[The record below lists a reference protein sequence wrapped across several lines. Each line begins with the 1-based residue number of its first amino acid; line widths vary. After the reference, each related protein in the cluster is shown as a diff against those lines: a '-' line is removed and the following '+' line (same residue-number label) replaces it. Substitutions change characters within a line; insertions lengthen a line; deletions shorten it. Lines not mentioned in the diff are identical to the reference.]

1 MIPHEY
7 IEELNRRTD
16 IVELVGS
23 YVQLKR
29 KGRLYGGLCPF
40 HSEKTP
46 SFYVYPDTQ
55 SFYCFGCG
63 AGGDAINFAKKINS
77 IDYGEAVKML
87 AARAGMPEP
96 QEDDK
101 TGRMRSRILSMNK
114 EAARF
119 FHACL
124 NSTVEEARQARAY
137 WRRRGL
143 DDKTIVRFGLGYAPN
158 DGQALYQFLRDKGYN
173 QQELDASG
181 LFKRSQSGRIYCLF
195 WKRVMT
201 PIFDLRGNIIAFGG
215 RVLDDSKPKYVNSPE
230 TLVYHKSETVF
241 ALQIAKKSASR
252 RYVLCEGYMDV
263 ISMQQAGIDTA
274 VCACGTAL
282 TPEQVRLISEY
293 ADEVILSYDSDEA
306 GQKATLRSLE
316 LFRNSPVRVGV
327 LQIPGAKDP
336 DEYIKKYGAERF
348 RALLDG
354 VGNALDFRL
363 KRLRDQYDLKQ
374 DSQRLEYVR
383 EAVDMLAERSNP
395 TEQEV
400 YAGRL
405 AEETNISKNAIMT
418 QLATA
423 VKKAGSKRRREQ
435 NRARLQSGEMNQINV
450 PYSAGGSQALG
461 VASAEQ
467 RILAALLRE
476 PSYLKQVQSQLS
488 PDKFVLP
495 QQKELYQAMLTC
507 QEQGIEISLSTL
519 RPFVQSE
526 ETLNELSRLAAQYSD
541 VNCTPDDLRLYLD
554 RIAQGTPIASKA
566 ANMSNEDLE
575 RYLQSMRE
583 KKQGDLPADE

>member
-7 IEELNRRTD
+7 IEELTRRTD
-16 IVELVGS
+16 ITELIGS

-40 HSEKTP
+40 HSEKSP

-63 AGGDAINFAKKINS
+63 AGGDAITFAKKINS
-77 IDYGEAVKML
+77 IDYPEAVKML

-181 LFKRSQSGRIYCLF
+181 LFKRSPSGRIYCLF

-230 TLVYHKSETVF
+230 TLVYHKSDTVF
-241 ALQIAKKSASR
+241 ALQIAKRSASR
-252 RYVLCEGYMDV
+252 RFVLCEGYMDV

-282 TPEQVRLISEY
+282 TPDQVRLISEY

-316 LFRNSPVRVGV
+316 LFRNSPVKVGV

-348 RALLDG
+348 KALLDG

-363 KRLRDQYDLKQ
+363 GRLRSQYDLSQ
-374 DSQRLEYVR
+374 DAQRLEYVKQ
-383 EAVDMLAERSNP
+383 AVDLLAERSSP

-405 AEETNISKNAIMT
+405 AEETNISKTAIMT
-418 QLATA
+418 QLGTA
-423 VKKAGSKRRREQ
+423 VKKAGSKRRREHDRQ
-435 NRARLQSGEMNQINV
+435 VLRSGEMDQIKV
-450 PYSAGGSQALG
+450 SYTAGGSQALG
-461 VASAEQ
+461 IVSAQQ
-467 RILAALLRE
+467 RLLAAILRE
-476 PSYLKQVQSQLS
+476 PRYLDLVQGQLTAEQ
-488 PDKFVLP
+488 FIQP
-495 QQKELYQAMLTC
+495 QQKELYQAMVDC
-507 QEQGIEISLSTL
+507 RQQGVDISLATL
-519 RPFVQSE
+519 RAFVSE
-526 ETLNELSRLAAQYSD
+526 EALNELSHLAAQYSD
-541 VNCTPDDLRLYLD
+541 VNCTPDDIRLYLD
-554 RIAQGTPIASKA
+554 RIARGMPVASKA
-566 ANMSNEDLE
+566 ASMTNEELSS
-575 RYLQSMRE
+575 YFQSMRE
-583 KKQGDLPADE
+583 KKQGLVCKEE

>member
-1 MIPHEY
+1 
-7 IEELNRRTD
+7 
-16 IVELVGS
+16 
-23 YVQLKR
+23 
-29 KGRLYGGLCPF
+29 
-40 HSEKTP
+40 
-46 SFYVYPDTQ
+46 
-55 SFYCFGCG
+55 
-63 AGGDAINFAKKINS
+63 
-77 IDYGEAVKML
+77 
-87 AARAGMPEP
+87 MPEP

-181 LFKRSQSGRIYCLF
+181 LFKRSASGRIYCLF

-241 ALQIAKKSASR
+241 ALQIAKRSAVR
-252 RYVLCEGYMDV
+252 RFVLCEGYMDV
-263 ISMQQAGIDTA
+263 ISMHQAGIDTA

-316 LFRNSPVRVGV
+316 LFRNSPVKVGV

-336 DEYIKKYGAERF
+336 DEYIKSMA
-348 RALLDG
+348 
-354 VGNALDFRL
+354 
-363 KRLRDQYDLKQ
+363 QS
-374 DSQRLEYVR
+374 DSRPCWTVWAMHWTSGW
-383 EAVDMLAERSNP
+383 AVCAASTIWHRMP
-395 TEQEV
+395 
-400 YAGRL
+400 
-405 AEETNISKNAIMT
+405 
-418 QLATA
+418 
-423 VKKAGSKRRREQ
+423 
-435 NRARLQSGEMNQINV
+435 SGWN
-450 PYSAGGSQALG
+450 
-461 VASAEQ
+461 
-467 RILAALLRE
+467 
-476 PSYLKQVQSQLS
+476 
-488 PDKFVLP
+488 
-495 QQKELYQAMLTC
+495 T
-507 QEQGIEISLSTL
+507 
-519 RPFVQSE
+519 
-526 ETLNELSRLAAQYSD
+526 
-541 VNCTPDDLRLYLD
+541 
-554 RIAQGTPIASKA
+554 
-566 ANMSNEDLE
+566 
-575 RYLQSMRE
+575 
-583 KKQGDLPADE
+583 

>member
-1 MIPHEY
+1 MIPQEY
-7 IEELNRRTD
+7 IEELTRRTD

-46 SFYVYPDTQ
+46 SFYVYPDTE
-55 SFYCFGCG
+55 SFYCFGCQ
-63 AGGDAINFAKKINS
+63 AAGDAIGFVKKINNIS
-77 IDYGEAVKML
+77 TEEAIKML

-101 TGRMRSRILSMNK
+101 TGRLRSRVLSMNK

-181 LFKRSQSGRIYCLF
+181 LFKRSPSGRIYCLF

-230 TLVYHKSETVF
+230 TLVYHKSDTVF
-241 ALQIAKKSASR
+241 ALQIAKRSASR
-252 RYVLCEGYMDV
+252 RFVLCEGYMDV

-282 TPEQVRLISEY
+282 TPDQVRLISEY

-316 LFRNSPVRVGV
+316 LFRNSPVKVGV

-348 RALLDG
+348 KALLDG

-363 KRLRDQYDLKQ
+363 GRLKDQYDLAQ
-374 DSQRLEYVR
+374 DAQRLEYVK
-383 EAVDMLAERSNP
+383 EAVDLLAQRSSP

-405 AEETNISKNAIMT
+405 AEETNISKAAIMT
-418 QLATA
+418 QLGTA
-423 VKKAGSKRRREQ
+423 VKKAGSKRRREHDRQ
-435 NRARLQSGEMNQINV
+435 VLRSGEMDQIKV
-450 PYSAGGSQALG
+450 SYTAGGSQALG
-461 VASAEQ
+461 IVSAQQ
-467 RILAALLRE
+467 RLLAAILRE
-476 PSYLKQVQSQLS
+476 PQYLDLVKDQLTA
-488 PDKFVLP
+488 DRFIQP
-495 QQKELYQAMLTC
+495 QQKELYQAMVDC
-507 QEQGIEISLSTL
+507 RQQGVDISLATL
-519 RPFVQSE
+519 RAFVSE
-526 ETLNELSRLAAQYSD
+526 EALNELSHLAAQYSD
-541 VNCTPDDLRLYLD
+541 VNCTPDDIRLYLD
-554 RIAQGTPIASKA
+554 RIARGMPVASKA
-566 ANMSNEDLE
+566 ASMTNEELSS
-575 RYLQSMRE
+575 YFQSMRE
-583 KKQGDLPADE
+583 KKQGLVCEEE

>member
-215 RVLDDSKPKYVNSPE
+215 RVLDGSKPKYVNSPE

-354 VGNALDFRL
+354 VGNALDFQL

-435 NRARLQSGEMNQINV
+435 NRARLHSGEMNQINV

-583 KKQGDLPADE
+583 KKQGNLPADE

>member
-7 IEELNRRTD
+7 IEELTRRTD

-40 HSEKTP
+40 HSEKSP

-63 AGGDAINFAKKINS
+63 AGGDAITFAKKINS
-77 IDYGEAVKML
+77 IDYPEAVKML

-181 LFKRSQSGRIYCLF
+181 LFKRSPSGRIYCLF

-230 TLVYHKSETVF
+230 TLVYHKSDTVF
-241 ALQIAKKSASR
+241 ALQIAKRSASR
-252 RYVLCEGYMDV
+252 RFVLCEGYMDV

-282 TPEQVRLISEY
+282 TPDQVRLISEY

-316 LFRNSPVRVGV
+316 LFRNSPAKVGV

-348 RALLDG
+348 KALLDG

-363 KRLRDQYDLKQ
+363 GRLRSQYDLSQ
-374 DSQRLEYVR
+374 DAQRLEYVKQ
-383 EAVDMLAERSNP
+383 AVDLLAERSSP

-405 AEETNISKNAIMT
+405 AEETNISKTAIMT
-418 QLATA
+418 QLETA
-423 VKKAGSKRRREQ
+423 VKRVGSKHRYEKKK
-435 NRARLQSGEMNQINV
+435 AVLQSGEMNQIKV
-450 PYSAGGSQALG
+450 SYTAGGSRALG
-461 VASAEQ
+461 IVSAQQRLLVA
-467 RILAALLRE
+467 ILRE
-476 PSYLKQVQSQLS
+476 PQYLELVKDQLTAEQ
-488 PDKFVLP
+488 FIQP
-495 QQKELYQAMLTC
+495 QQKELYEAMLRC
-507 QEQGIEISLSTL
+507 REQGVEISLTAL
-519 RPFVQSE
+519 HAFAGE
-526 ETLNELSRLAAQYSD
+526 EALNELSHLAAQYSD
-541 VNCTPDDLRLYLD
+541 VNCTPDDIRLYLD
-554 RIAQGTPIASKA
+554 RIARGMPVASKA
-566 ANMSNEDLE
+566 ASMTNEELSS
-575 RYLQSMRE
+575 YFQSMRE
-583 KKQGDLPADE
+583 KKQGLVCEEE

>member
-7 IEELNRRTD
+7 IEELTRRTD

-40 HSEKTP
+40 HSEKSP

-63 AGGDAINFAKKINS
+63 AGGDAITFAKKINS
-77 IDYGEAVKML
+77 IDYPEAVKML

-181 LFKRSQSGRIYCLF
+181 LFKRSPSGRIYCLF

-241 ALQIAKKSASR
+241 ALQIAKRSASR
-252 RYVLCEGYMDV
+252 RFVLCEGYMDV

-282 TPEQVRLISEY
+282 TPDQVRLISEY

-316 LFRNSPVRVGV
+316 LFRNSPVKVGV

-348 RALLDG
+348 QALLDG

-363 KRLRDQYDLKQ
+363 GRLKDQYDLAQ
-374 DSQRLEYVR
+374 DAQRLEYVK
-383 EAVDMLAERSNP
+383 EAVDLLAQRSSP

-405 AEETNISKNAIMT
+405 AEETNISKAAIMT
-418 QLATA
+418 QLGTA
-423 VKKAGSKRRREQ
+423 VKKAGSKRRREHDRQ
-435 NRARLQSGEMNQINV
+435 VLRSGEMDQIKV
-450 PYSAGGSQALG
+450 SYTAGGSQALG
-461 VASAEQ
+461 IVSAQQ
-467 RILAALLRE
+467 RLLAAILRE
-476 PSYLKQVQSQLS
+476 PRYLDLVQGRLTADRFIQ
-488 PDKFVLP
+488 P
-495 QQKELYQAMLTC
+495 QQKELYQAMVDCC
-507 QEQGIEISLSTL
+507 QQGVDISLATL
-519 RPFVQSE
+519 RAFVSE
-526 ETLNELSRLAAQYSD
+526 EALNELSHLAAQYSD
-541 VNCTPDDLRLYLD
+541 VNCTPDDIRLYLD
-554 RIAQGTPIASKA
+554 RIARGMPVASKA
-566 ANMSNEDLE
+566 ASMTNEELND
-575 RYLQSMRE
+575 YFQSMRE
-583 KKQGDLPADE
+583 KKQGLVCEEE

>member
-7 IEELNRRTD
+7 IEELTRRTD

-46 SFYVYPDTQ
+46 SFYVYPDTE
-55 SFYCFGCG
+55 SFYCFGCQ
-63 AGGDAINFAKKINS
+63 AAGDAIGFVKKINNIS
-77 IDYGEAVKML
+77 TEEAIKML

-101 TGRMRSRILSMNK
+101 TGRLRSRVLSMKK

-143 DDKTIVRFGLGYAPN
+143 DDKTIVRFGLGYAPD
-158 DGQALYQFLRDKGYN
+158 DGQALYQYLRGKGYN

-181 LFKRSQSGRIYCLF
+181 LFKRSPSGRIYCLF

-230 TLVYHKSETVF
+230 TLVYHKSDTVF
-241 ALQIAKKSASR
+241 ALQIAKRSASR
-252 RYVLCEGYMDV
+252 RFVLCEGYMDV

-282 TPEQVRLISEY
+282 TPDQVRLISEY

-316 LFRNSPVRVGV
+316 LFRNSPVKVGV

-348 RALLDG
+348 KALLDG

-363 KRLRDQYDLKQ
+363 GRLRSQYDLSQ
-374 DSQRLEYVR
+374 DAQRLEYVK
-383 EAVDMLAERSNP
+383 EAVDLLAQRSSP

-405 AEETNISKNAIMT
+405 AEETNITKTAIMT
-418 QLATA
+418 QLGTA
-423 VKKAGSKRRREQ
+423 VKKAGSKRRREHDRQ
-435 NRARLQSGEMNQINV
+435 VLRSGEMDQIKV
-450 PYSAGGSQALG
+450 SYTAGGSQALG
-461 VASAEQ
+461 IVSAQQ
-467 RILAALLRE
+467 RLLAAILRE
-476 PSYLKQVQSQLS
+476 PRYLDLVQGQLTAEQ
-488 PDKFVLP
+488 FIQP
-495 QQKELYQAMLTC
+495 QQKELYQAMVDC
-507 QEQGIEISLSTL
+507 RQQGVDISLATL
-519 RPFVQSE
+519 RAFVSE
-526 ETLNELSRLAAQYSD
+526 EALNELSHLAAQYSD
-541 VNCTPDDLRLYLD
+541 VNCTPDDIRLYLD
-554 RIAQGTPIASKA
+554 RIARGMPVASKA
-566 ANMSNEDLE
+566 ASMTNEELSS
-575 RYLQSMRE
+575 YFQSMRE
-583 KKQGDLPADE
+583 KKQGLVCKEE

>member
-7 IEELNRRTD
+7 IEELTRRTD

-40 HSEKTP
+40 HSEKSP

-63 AGGDAINFAKKINS
+63 AGGDAITFAKKINS
-77 IDYGEAVKML
+77 IDYPEAVKML

-181 LFKRSQSGRIYCLF
+181 LFKRSPSGRIYCLF

-230 TLVYHKSETVF
+230 TLVYHKSDTVF
-241 ALQIAKKSASR
+241 ALQIAKRSASR
-252 RYVLCEGYMDV
+252 RFVLCEGYMDV

-282 TPEQVRLISEY
+282 TPDQVRLISEY

-316 LFRNSPVRVGV
+316 LFRNSPVKVGV

-348 RALLDG
+348 KALLDG

-363 KRLRDQYDLKQ
+363 GRLRSQYDLSQ
-374 DSQRLEYVR
+374 DAQRLEYVKQ
-383 EAVDMLAERSNP
+383 AVYLLAERSSP

-405 AEETNISKNAIMT
+405 AEEKKHVGFFG
-418 QLATA
+418 QL
-423 VKKAGSKRRREQ
+423 
-435 NRARLQSGEMNQINV
+435 
-450 PYSAGGSQALG
+450 
-461 VASAEQ
+461 
-467 RILAALLRE
+467 
-476 PSYLKQVQSQLS
+476 
-488 PDKFVLP
+488 
-495 QQKELYQAMLTC
+495 
-507 QEQGIEISLSTL
+507 IEHFAHCAQTEDVSTL
-519 RPFVQSE
+519 AYSLYAFYNCCRSE
-526 ETLNELSRLAAQYSD
+526 ILDDRTHSCLARELAGLISGDAVVCA
-541 VNCTPDDLRLYLD
+541 
-554 RIAQGTPIASKA
+554 RIAQRAVIHRRGNVTVKLCSALDHGDHQTSCSRSPSLIAGASGNGTDMA
-566 ANMSNEDLE
+566 AH
-575 RYLQSMRE
+575 
-583 KKQGDLPADE
+583 PAESACIGLSGTVFRKHIKTSLSQ

>member
-354 VGNALDFRL
+354 VGNALDFQL

-435 NRARLQSGEMNQINV
+435 NRARLHSGEMNQINV

-476 PSYLKQVQSQLS
+476 PSYLKKVQSQLS

-583 KKQGDLPADE
+583 KKQGNLPADE

>member
-7 IEELNRRTD
+7 IEELTRRTD

-40 HSEKTP
+40 HSEKSP

-63 AGGDAINFAKKINS
+63 AGGDAITFAKKINS
-77 IDYGEAVKML
+77 IDYPEAVKML

-181 LFKRSQSGRIYCLF
+181 LFKRSPSGRIYCLF

-230 TLVYHKSETVF
+230 TLVYHKSDTVF
-241 ALQIAKKSASR
+241 ALQIAKRSASR
-252 RYVLCEGYMDV
+252 RFVLCEGYMDV

-282 TPEQVRLISEY
+282 TPDQVRLISEY

-316 LFRNSPVRVGV
+316 LFRNSPVKVGV

-348 RALLDG
+348 QALLNG

-363 KRLRDQYDLKQ
+363 GRLKDQYDLAQ
-374 DSQRLEYVR
+374 DAQRLEYVK
-383 EAVDMLAERSNP
+383 EAVDLLAQRSSP

-405 AEETNISKNAIMT
+405 AEETNISKAAIMT
-418 QLATA
+418 QLGTA
-423 VKKAGSKRRREQ
+423 VKKAGSKRRREHDRQ
-435 NRARLQSGEMNQINV
+435 VLRSGEMDQIKV
-450 PYSAGGSQALG
+450 SYTAGGSQALG
-461 VASAEQ
+461 IVSAQQ
-467 RILAALLRE
+467 RLLAAILRE
-476 PSYLKQVQSQLS
+476 PRYLDLVQGRLTADRFIQ
-488 PDKFVLP
+488 P
-495 QQKELYQAMLTC
+495 QQKELYQAMVDC
-507 QEQGIEISLSTL
+507 RQQGVDISLATL
-519 RPFVQSE
+519 RAFVSE
-526 ETLNELSRLAAQYSD
+526 EALNELSHLAAQYSD
-541 VNCTPDDLRLYLD
+541 VNCTPDDIRLYLD
-554 RIAQGTPIASKA
+554 RIARGMPVASKA
-566 ANMSNEDLE
+566 ASMTNEELSS
-575 RYLQSMRE
+575 YFQSMRE
-583 KKQGDLPADE
+583 KKQGLVCEEE

>member
-7 IEELNRRTD
+7 IEELTRRTD

-40 HSEKTP
+40 HSEKSP

-63 AGGDAINFAKKINS
+63 AGGDAITFAKKINS
-77 IDYGEAVKML
+77 IDYPEAVKML

-181 LFKRSQSGRIYCLF
+181 LFKRSPSGRIYCLF

-230 TLVYHKSETVF
+230 TLVYHKSDTVF
-241 ALQIAKKSASR
+241 ALQIAKRSASR
-252 RYVLCEGYMDV
+252 RFVLCEGYMDV

-282 TPEQVRLISEY
+282 TPDQVRLISEY

-316 LFRNSPVRVGV
+316 LFRNSPVKVGV

-348 RALLDG
+348 KALLDG

-363 KRLRDQYDLKQ
+363 GRLRSQYDLSQ
-374 DSQRLEYVR
+374 DAQRLEYVKQ
-383 EAVDMLAERSNP
+383 AVDLLAERSSP

-405 AEETNISKNAIMT
+405 AEETNISKTAIMT
-418 QLATA
+418 QLETA
-423 VKKAGSKRRREQ
+423 VKRVGSKRRYEKKK
-435 NRARLQSGEMNQINV
+435 AALQSGEMNQIKV
-450 PYSAGGSQALG
+450 SYTAGGSRALG
-461 VASAEQ
+461 IVSAQQ
-467 RILAALLRE
+467 RLLAAILRE
-476 PSYLKQVQSQLS
+476 PQYLDLIKDQLTAEQ
-488 PDKFVLP
+488 FIQP
-495 QQKELYQAMLTC
+495 QQKELYQAMVDC
-507 QEQGIEISLSTL
+507 RQQGVDISLATL
-519 RPFVQSE
+519 RAFVSE
-526 ETLNELSRLAAQYSD
+526 EALNELSHLAAQYSD
-541 VNCTPDDLRLYLD
+541 VNCTPDDIRLYLD
-554 RIAQGTPIASKA
+554 RIARGMPVASKA
-566 ANMSNEDLE
+566 ASMTNEELSS
-575 RYLQSMRE
+575 YFQSMRE
-583 KKQGDLPADE
+583 KKQGLVCEEE

>member
-7 IEELNRRTD
+7 IEELTRRTD

-40 HSEKTP
+40 HSEKSP

-63 AGGDAINFAKKINS
+63 AGGDAITFAKKINS
-77 IDYGEAVKML
+77 IDYPEAVKML

-181 LFKRSQSGRIYCLF
+181 LFKRSPSGRIYCLF

-230 TLVYHKSETVF
+230 TLVYHKSDTVF
-241 ALQIAKKSASR
+241 ALQIAKRSASR
-252 RYVLCEGYMDV
+252 RFVLCEGYMDV

-282 TPEQVRLISEY
+282 TPDQVRLISEY

-316 LFRNSPVRVGV
+316 LFRNSPVKVGV

-348 RALLDG
+348 KALLDG

-363 KRLRDQYDLKQ
+363 KRLRDKYDLAQ
-374 DSQRLEYVR
+374 DAQRLEYVKD
-383 EAVDMLAERSNP
+383 AVEMLAERSNP

-400 YAGRL
+400 YAGRI
-405 AEETNISKNAIMT
+405 AEETNISKTAILA
-418 QLATA
+418 QLSTA
-423 VKKAGSKRRREQ
+423 AKKAGYKRRRTE
-435 NRARLQSGEMNQINV
+435 NMERLRSGEMNQINV
-450 PYSAGGSQALG
+450 PLNAGGSQALG
-461 VASAEQ
+461 IASAQQ
-467 RILAALLRE
+467 RLLAAMLRE
-476 PSYLKQVQSQLS
+476 PVYIDQVQGKVSEEQ
-488 PDKFVLP
+488 FVLP
-495 QQKELYQAMLTC
+495 VDKELFGALVRCRQ
-507 QEQGIEISLSTL
+507 QGVEISLTAL
-519 RPFVQSE
+519 RTFVSE
-526 ETLNELSRLAAQYSD
+526 EAMNELARLAAQYSD
-541 VNCTPDDLRLYLD
+541 VNCTPDDIRLYMD
-554 RIAQGTPIASKA
+554 RIARGMPVAERA
-566 ANMSNEDLE
+566 AGMTDEQLKD
-575 RYLQSMRE
+575 YIQSMRE
-583 KKQGDLPADE
+583 KKQGDAPVEE

>member
-1 MIPHEY
+1 MMPHEY
-7 IEELNRRTD
+7 IEELTRRTD

-46 SFYVYPDTQ
+46 SFYVYPDTE
-55 SFYCFGCG
+55 SFYCFGCQ
-63 AGGDAINFAKKINS
+63 AAGDAIGFVKKINNIS
-77 IDYGEAVKML
+77 TEEAIKML

-101 TGRMRSRILSMNK
+101 TGRLRSRVLSMNK

-181 LFKRSQSGRIYCLF
+181 LFKRSPSGRIYCLF

-230 TLVYHKSETVF
+230 TLVYHKSDTVF
-241 ALQIAKKSASR
+241 ALQIAKRSASR
-252 RYVLCEGYMDV
+252 RFVLCEGYMDV

-282 TPEQVRLISEY
+282 TPDQVRLISEY

-316 LFRNSPVRVGV
+316 LFRNSPVKVGV

-348 RALLDG
+348 QALLDG

-363 KRLRDQYDLKQ
+363 GRLKDQYDLAQ
-374 DSQRLEYVR
+374 DAQRLEYVK
-383 EAVDMLAERSNP
+383 EAVDLLAQRSSP

-405 AEETNISKNAIMT
+405 AEETNISKAAIMT
-418 QLATA
+418 QLGTA
-423 VKKAGSKRRREQ
+423 VKKAGSKRRREHDRQ
-435 NRARLQSGEMNQINV
+435 VLRSGEMDQIKV
-450 PYSAGGSQALG
+450 SYTAGGSQALG
-461 VASAEQ
+461 IVSAQQ
-467 RILAALLRE
+467 RLLAAILRE
-476 PSYLKQVQSQLS
+476 PQYLDLVKDQLTAEQ
-488 PDKFVLP
+488 FIQP
-495 QQKELYQAMLTC
+495 QQKELYEAMLRC
-507 QEQGIEISLSTL
+507 REQGVEISLTAL
-519 RPFVQSE
+519 HAFAGE
-526 ETLNELSRLAAQYSD
+526 EALNELSHLAAQYSD
-541 VNCTPDDLRLYLD
+541 VNCTPDDIRLYLD
-554 RIAQGTPIASKA
+554 RIARGMPVASKA
-566 ANMSNEDLE
+566 ASMTNEELSS
-575 RYLQSMRE
+575 YFQSMRE
-583 KKQGDLPADE
+583 KKQGLVCEEE

>member
-7 IEELNRRTD
+7 IEELTRRTD

-55 SFYCFGCG
+55 SFYCFGCQ
-63 AGGDAINFAKKINS
+63 AAGDAISFVKKINNIS
-77 IDYGEAVKML
+77 SGEAIKML
-87 AARAGMPEP
+87 ASRAGMPEP

-101 TGRMRSRILSMNK
+101 TGRLRSRVLSMNK

-158 DGQALYQFLRDKGYN
+158 DGQALYQYLRDKGYN

-215 RVLDDSKPKYVNSPE
+215 RVMDDSKPKYVNSPE

-241 ALQIAKKSASR
+241 AMQIAKRSASR
-252 RYVLCEGYMDV
+252 RFVLCEGYMDV

-282 TPEQVRLISEY
+282 TPGQVRIISEY

-316 LFRNSPVRVGV
+316 LFRNSPVKVGV

-336 DEYIKKYGAERF
+336 DEYIKKYGPERF
-348 RALLDG
+348 QALLDG

-363 KRLRDQYDLKQ
+363 KRLRDQYDLSQ
-374 DSQRLEYVR
+374 DAQRLQYIKD
-383 EAVDMLAERSNP
+383 AVEMLAERSNP

-405 AEETNISKNAIMT
+405 AEETNISKTAIMA
-418 QLATA
+418 QLADA

-435 NRARLQSGEMNQINV
+435 NRARLKEGEMDQIKV
-450 PYSAGGSQALG
+450 PYSAGRGALG
-461 VASAEQ
+461 MASAEQ
-467 RILAALLRE
+467 RLLAAMLRE
-476 PSYLKQVQSQLS
+476 PGYIDKVSAQLR
-488 PDKFVLP
+488 PEQFLQP
-495 QQKELYQAMLTC
+495 QQKELYEAMLRC
-507 QEQGIEISLSTL
+507 KEQGVEVSLATL
-519 RPFVQSE
+519 RAFVSE
-526 ETLNELSRLAAQYSD
+526 EALNELSRLAAQYSD
-541 VNCTPDDLRLYLD
+541 VNCTPEDIKLYLE
-554 RIAQGTPIASKA
+554 RIARGTPVASRA
-566 ANMSNEDLE
+566 ASMSTNDIEQ
-575 RYLQSMRE
+575 YLQSMRE
-583 KKQGDLPADE
+583 QKQGTADAEDSV

>member
-7 IEELNRRTD
+7 IEELTRRTD

-55 SFYCFGCG
+55 SFYCFGCQ
-63 AGGDAINFAKKINS
+63 AAGDAISFVKKINNIS
-77 IDYGEAVKML
+77 SGEAIKML
-87 AARAGMPEP
+87 ASRAGMPEP

-101 TGRMRSRILSMNK
+101 TGRLRSRVLSMNK

-158 DGQALYQFLRDKGYN
+158 DGQALYQYLRDKGYN

-215 RVLDDSKPKYVNSPE
+215 RVMDDSKPKYVNSPE

-241 ALQIAKKSASR
+241 AMQIAKRSASR
-252 RYVLCEGYMDV
+252 RFVLCEGYMDV

-282 TPEQVRLISEY
+282 TPGQVRIISEY

-316 LFRNSPVRVGV
+316 LFRNSPVKVGV

-336 DEYIKKYGAERF
+336 DEYIKKYGPERF
-348 RALLDG
+348 QALLDG

-363 KRLRDQYDLKQ
+363 KRLRDQYDLSQ
-374 DSQRLEYVR
+374 DAQRLQYVK
-383 EAVDMLAERSNP
+383 EAVEMLAERSNP

-405 AEETNISKNAIMT
+405 AEETNISK
-418 QLATA
+418 TA
-423 VKKAGSKRRREQ
+423 
-435 NRARLQSGEMNQINV
+435 
-450 PYSAGGSQALG
+450 
-461 VASAEQ
+461 
-467 RILAALLRE
+467 ILAQLGTAAKRAGARSGHIHKSLHHADHRTEKTDHRGAAGDGRQDRQVGFELRHFEVRHVLDGRLHVTHRTTDPADTLFDHTGDRRIGLAAKIDRSSDLAVQNIISDAVHEIHIELRRLTDRHEALHEDKDRESSQNQQNPHQPSAAHKQLPKSHAGLLR
-476 PSYLKQVQSQLS
+476 
-488 PDKFVLP
+488 D
-495 QQKELYQAMLTC
+495 
-507 QEQGIEISLSTL
+507 
-519 RPFVQSE
+519 
-526 ETLNELSRLAAQYSD
+526 N
-541 VNCTPDDLRLYLD
+541 D
-554 RIAQGTPIASKA
+554 RICG
-566 ANMSNEDLE
+566 
-575 RYLQSMRE
+575 LQQTNHNLFE
-583 KKQGDLPADE
+583 